1 MQSDIEGL
9 YLIPRPLEFRIPYVP
24 LSDDD
29 NTADVTDLR
38 NLGQTKRTDRSTLSQ
53 VRARIAKLREDTK
66 HKTTAANFDFKTRL
80 SAIKDA
86 ERLEKEARKED
97 RRKKREERRR
107 AEAGEKEVVGGDV
120 QMEQMMGFGGFGGGK
135 KR

>member
-1 MQSDIEGL
+1 
-9 YLIPRPLEFRIPYVP
+9 
-24 LSDDD
+24 
-29 NTADVTDLR
+29 LR

-80 SAIKDA
+80 SAVKNA
-86 ERLEKEARKED
+86 ERAEKEARKED
-97 RRKKREERRR
+97 RKRKREERRR